1 MQEPMTNIN
10 VTMTIPPQKY
20 IAASMEI
27 MAEYGDVVK
36 EALDEVRDK
45 LMTDETFKKEVKSA
59 IKNQIQ
65 DTVEEAIKRAAERCV
80 WELYRD
86 VSDDVEKLVQDAI
99 LSGRKKKEDKK

>member
-1 MQEPMTNIN
+1 MQEPMTNIS

-27 MAEYGDVVK
+27 MAEYGDIVK
-36 EALDEVRDK
+36 EALNEVRAK

-59 IKNQIQ
+59 IKIQIQ
-65 DTVEEAIKRAAERCV
+65 EAVENAIKHAAERCV

-86 VSDDVEKLVQDAI
+86 VSADVDKLVQDAI
-99 LSGRKKKEDKK
+99 LSGRKKKEDEK

>member
-10 VTMTIPPQKY
+10 VTMTIPSQKY
-20 IAASMEI
+20 MAASMEI
-27 MAEYGDVVK
+27 MAEYSNVVK